1 MGYSIVIK
9 ATAFIPCVVGF
20 VLFFT
25 FVAVYGRLKQV
36 NNDETTSNNK
46 IDL

>member
-1 MGYSIVIK
+1 VIK